1 MRNKDLKTMS
11 KPASILD
18 HYPDYEVTI
27 GIEVHTQLNT
37 KSKIFCTCAIEI
49 QKEPNTNICQIC
61 AGYPGVLPV
70 LNKQVVNFGILAGL
84 ATNCTIAK
92 LCTFDRKH
100 YFYPDLPKNYQ
111 ITQNFFPICTKGYI
125 PIRLHDG
132 TIKNIRLT
140 RIHIEEDAGK
150 NIHSSFS
157 NESYVDLNRTG
168 TPLLEIVSEPD
179 IASTEEA
186 KLYLKALHS
195 IVRYLNICTGNM
207 DEGAFRA
214 DTNVSVRKKGDPKL
228 GTRCELKNINSFKFI
243 GDAVEYEIERHIQI
257 LQEGGKIRQ
266 ETRQWDSKNKKTLA
280 MRSKEEAADYRYF
293 EEPDLPN
300 VEISSEWIETIRK
313 QMPEL
318 PHQKFD
324 RFCTEKGISEYE
336 AEILVEDLDLANYF
350 EKAYNAHPSKQ
361 IINWVLRD
369 VMGYLKEHKIEITAF
384 NVTPEKL
391 ATLVALVD
399 TGKINNTAAKEVF
412 AIVAQTGQEP
422 AAVVQE
428 KGLEQIGST
437 DELEKIVQQIIAAN
451 PENVKLYQSG
461 KQQLFGFFV
470 GQAMKQTQGKANP
483 QILQELFK
491 KHLGA

>member
-1 MRNKDLKTMS
+1 MS
-11 KPASILD
+11 KQTTTPTSIID

-37 KSKIFCTCAIEI
+37 KSKIFCTCANEV

-61 AGYPGVLPV
+61 AGYPGVLPI
-70 LNKQVVNFGILAGL
+70 LNKQVVNYGILAGL
-84 ATNCTIAK
+84 ATNSTIAK

-111 ITQNFFPICTKGYI
+111 ITQNFFPICTNGYI
-125 PIRLHDG
+125 PIRLQDG
-132 TIKNIRLT
+132 SIKKIRLR

-186 KLYLKALHS
+186 KLYLKTLHA
-195 IVRYLNICTGNM
+195 IVRYLGICTGNM

-214 DTNVSVRKKGDPKL
+214 DTNISIKKKTDKEL

-257 LQEGGKIRQ
+257 LQSGGKIKQ
-266 ETRQWDSKNKKTLA
+266 QTLQWDSKNKKTIP
-280 MRSKEEAADYRYF
+280 MRTKEEAADYRYF
-293 EEPDLPN
+293 EDPDLPN
-300 VEISSEWIETIRK
+300 LEISDEWVEHIKK

-318 PHQKFD
+318 PQQKFD
-324 RFCTEKGISEYE
+324 RFCKELDLSGYE
-336 AEILVEDLDLANYF
+336 ADILVEDINLANYF
-350 EKAYNAHPSKQ
+350 EKAYAAHTSKQ

-369 VMGYLKEHKIEITAF
+369 VIGHLKEHKVELLDF
-384 NVTPEKL
+384 KVTPEKL
-391 ATLVALVD
+391 AALVALVD

-412 AIVAQTGQEP
+412 AIMAQSGQEP
-422 AAVVQE
+422 AAIVKE
-428 KGLEQIGST
+428 KGLEQIGSPE
-437 DELEKIVQQIIAAN
+437 ELEKIVKEIIAAN
-451 PENVKLYQSG
+451 PENVQLYKSG
-461 KQQLFGFFV
+461 KTQVFGFFV
-470 GQAMKQTQGKANP
+470 GQAMKKTQGKANP

-491 KHLGA
+491 KHLE

>member
-1 MRNKDLKTMS
+1 MS
-11 KPASILD
+11 KPSSIID

-27 GIEVHTQLNT
+27 GIEVHTQLST
-37 KSKIFCTCAIEI
+37 KSKIFCTCAIEVH
-49 QKEPNTNICQIC
+49 KEPNTNICQIC
-61 AGYPGVLPV
+61 TGYPGVLPM
-70 LNKQVVNFGILAGL
+70 LNKEVVNYGILAGL
-84 ATNCTIAK
+84 ATNSTIAK

-111 ITQNFFPICTKGYI
+111 ITQNFFPICTNGSI

-132 TIKNIRLT
+132 SIKKIRLR

-195 IVRYLNICTGNM
+195 IVRYLGICSGNM
-207 DEGAFRA
+207 EEGAFRA
-214 DTNVSVRKKGDPKL
+214 DTNVSVKKKTDKEL

-243 GDAVEYEIERHIQI
+243 GDAVEYEIERHIQV
-257 LQEGGKIRQ
+257 LQSGGKIRQ

-293 EEPDLPN
+293 EDPDLPN
-300 VEISSEWIETIRK
+300 VEISDEWVERIKKE
-313 QMPEL
+313 MPEL
-318 PHQKFD
+318 PYQKFE
-324 RFCTEKGISEYE
+324 RFSKELGLTEYE
-336 AEILVEDLDLANYF
+336 AEILVEDIDLANYF
-350 EKAYNAHPSKQ
+350 EKAHAASKSKQ
-361 IINWVLRD
+361 IINWILRD
-369 VMGYLKEHKIEITAF
+369 VMGYLKEHKIELKDFKVTA
-384 NVTPEKL
+384 EKL
-391 ATLVALVD
+391 ATLVALVE

-412 AIVAQTGQEP
+412 AVVAQTGQEP
-422 AAVVQE
+422 AIVVKE

-437 DELEKIVQQIIAAN
+437 EELEKIVKEIIAAN

-461 KQQLFGFFV
+461 KAQVFGFFV

-491 KHLGA
+491 KYLQ